1 MTIERPRIFTDIDG
15 RIRVA
20 FDGMELDAH
29 DVTRKAIDATVYGAI
44 DLAALRWLR
53 GGVRLLEAQA
63 WFTLAVAHEAGEV
76 LGHHLDAKADARLRT
91 DPPCTTS

>member
-1 MTIERPRIFTDIDG
+1 MPMTIERPRIFTDIDG
-15 RIRVA
+15 RIRVI

-63 WFTLAVAHEAGEV
+63 WFALAIAM
-76 LGHHLDAKADARLRT
+76 HHLDAKAAARLRT